1 MTQEDLKS
9 LFRTVGDGSGLSQ
22 TNTYYEEELALAFR
36 NRGMPL
42 EGLRYDITPT
52 GMHYLLI
59 HFDIPEA
66 DADTWR
72 LDIGG
77 LVSSPLSL
85 RMADIRARPVVSM
98 PVTMECAGNG
108 RARLNPRPVSQPW
121 ILEAIGTAEWA
132 GTPLRGILEDAGV
145 DSSAVELVFT
155 GRDEGVQGGEAQL
168 YQRSLTIDDAM
179 RDEVMLAYE
188 MNGAPLEPQ
197 HGYPIRLVVPGWYGM
212 TSVKWLENIEA
223 VSEPFTGYQ
232 MEQTYRYKNSPDDP
246 GEPVSTM
253 RVRALMIPPGIPD
266 FMTRTRLM
274 DACEVAL
281 SGKAWAGRLDVTK
294 VEVSTDD
301 GMSWQKAE
309 LASKSGASHGVTG
322 RIAGTP
328 SRADTS
334 CRCAPRT
341 KRATY
346 SPPHSRGRCRAWGTT
361 WCSVLR
367 SLCGKLTLT
376 WMSRMEGIT
385 GELLWEREM

>member
-1 MTQEDLKS
+1 MTQEDLRS
-9 LFRTVGDGSGLSQ
+9 LFRTVGDGSGMSQ

-72 LDIGG
+72 LDIRG

-121 ILEAIGTAEWA
+121 LLEAIGTAEWT

-197 HGYPIRLVVPGWYGM
+197 HGYPIRLVVP
-212 TSVKWLENIEA
+212 
-223 VSEPFTGYQ
+223 
-232 MEQTYRYKNSPDDP
+232 
-246 GEPVSTM
+246 
-253 RVRALMIPPGIPD
+253 
-266 FMTRTRLM
+266 
-274 DACEVAL
+274 
-281 SGKAWAGRLDVTK
+281 
-294 VEVSTDD
+294 D
-301 GMSWQKAE
+301 GTA
-309 LASKSGASHGVTG
+309 
-322 RIAGTP
+322 
-328 SRADTS
+328 
-334 CRCAPRT
+334 
-341 KRATY
+341 
-346 SPPHSRGRCRAWGTT
+346 
-361 WCSVLR
+361 
-367 SLCGKLTLT
+367 
-376 WMSRMEGIT
+376 
-385 GELLWEREM
+385 